1 MSDLLSTLAFTSMFV
16 FALVVSA
23 GLRAWLAMRQVRH
36 VAAHRDAVPPAFADR
51 IDLAAHRRAAAYTIA
66 RTRLGLVDDLVG
78 TGLVV
83 VLVLLGG
90 LQWLHDLAA
99 GVFAGQPMAG
109 QVAFVLAVTL
119 LMSVVGIPIAWYRQ
133 FRLERRFG
141 FNRMTPAL
149 FFADM
154 GRNLLVGLVLG
165 VPLLWAILALMRG
178 AGEHWWIHA
187 WLVWVGFNML
197 VLYAYPTLIAPLFNR
212 FEPLPEGGVRERVEG
227 LLARCGFASKGLFVM
242 DGSKRSAHGNA
253 YFTGFGRAKRI
264 VFFDTL
270 LERLDAGEIE
280 AVLAHELGHFRHRHV
295 LRRMAVGFALSAAG
309 LWLLGWLANRPWFY
323 QGLGLTPSLELIDA
337 AALVLFFI
345 ALPVFTFPLG
355 PLMSLMSRRDEFQAD
370 AFAASHADGAALVA
384 ALVKL
389 YQDNAST
396 LTPDPVH
403 SVFYDSHPPASVRIG
418 RLRALLSTAPPT
430 AEASPS

>member
-1 MSDLLSTLAFTSMFV
+1 MDTLAFTALFV
-16 FALVVSA
+16 LALAISA
-23 GLRAWLAMRQVRH
+23 GLRAWLAVRQVRH
-36 VAAHRDAVPPAFADR
+36 VAAHRDTVPPAFADR
-51 IDLAAHRRAAAYTIA
+51 IGLASHQRAADYTIA
-66 RTRLGLVDDLVG
+66 RTRLGLVDDFVS
-78 TGLVV
+78 TALVV
-83 VLVLLGG
+83 VLTLLGG
-90 LQWLHDLAA
+90 LQWLHDRIAGLAGA
-99 GVFAGQPMAG
+99 SPMAA
-109 QVAFVLAVTL
+109 QVGFVLAVML
-119 LMSVVGIPIAWYRQ
+119 LVGAVGIPVAWYRQ
-133 FRLERRFG
+133 FHLERRFG

-149 FFADM
+149 FIADTA
-154 GRNLLVGLVLG
+154 RHLVLGLVLG

-178 AGEHWWIHA
+178 AGEPWWVYA
-187 WLVWVGFNML
+187 WLVWVGFNLL
-197 VLYAYPTLIAPLFNR
+197 VLYIYPTLIAPLFNR
-212 FEPLPEGGVRERVEG
+212 FEPLPEGGVRDRVEQ

-270 LERLDAGEIE
+270 LERLDATEIE
-280 AVLAHELGHFRHRHV
+280 AVLAHELGHFRHRHI
-295 LRRMAVGFALSAAG
+295 LRRIAVSFALSAAG
-309 LWLLGWLANRPWFY
+309 LWLLAWVSRQPWFY
-323 QGLGLTPSLELIDA
+323 QGLGLTPEPGMLEP

-370 AFAASHADGAALVA
+370 AFAASHADGNALVA

-403 SVFYDSHPPASVRIG
+403 SIFYDSHPPAAVRIG
-418 RLRALLSTAPPT
+418 RLRALSSTSAM
-430 AEASPS
+430 EASPS